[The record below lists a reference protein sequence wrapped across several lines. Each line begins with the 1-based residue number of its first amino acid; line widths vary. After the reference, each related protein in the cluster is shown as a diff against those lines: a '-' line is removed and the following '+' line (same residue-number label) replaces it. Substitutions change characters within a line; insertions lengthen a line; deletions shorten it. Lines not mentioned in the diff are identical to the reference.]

1 MDLIDREALINA
13 VEDLYEYAELGEALD
28 VIKAAPTVE
37 VDKLILIVA
46 KRSGKREMM
55 LNALRPHG
63 KWVNISGF
71 ASECSICK
79 TCEIFPNFN
88 FCPNCGADMREANDE
103 T

>member
-37 VDKLILIVA
+37 
-46 KRSGKREMM
+46 E
-55 LNALRPHG
+55 RPHG
-63 KWVNISGF
+63 KWISRGNIGGAINCGRSCSLCGKVVEF
-71 ASECSICK
+71 SE
-79 TCEIFPNFN
+79 NY
-88 FCPNCGADMREANDE
+88 CPGCGADMREANDE

>member
-37 VDKLILIVA
+37 
-46 KRSGKREMM
+46 E
-55 LNALRPHG
+55 RPHG
-63 KWVNISGF
+63 KWIIQDIVHCLQYC
-71 ASECSICK
+71 SECRTYSEFK
-79 TCEIFPNFN
+79 WN